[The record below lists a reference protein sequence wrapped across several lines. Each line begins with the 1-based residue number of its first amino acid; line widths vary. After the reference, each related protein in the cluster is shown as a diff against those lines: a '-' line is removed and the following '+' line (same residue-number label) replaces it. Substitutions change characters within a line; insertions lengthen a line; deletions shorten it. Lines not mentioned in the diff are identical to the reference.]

1 MAAQKYNQALIKLQE
16 KHGKDKAYLN
26 NDNFKAAWGS
36 AYNPIAFIIQNT
48 NRQNIPQKDKD
59 KIIDYYTHDMSQDQ
73 LNALHDSQV
82 KLKRLE
88 RGDF

>member
-1 MAAQKYNQALIKLQE
+1 MYLLARAIEKYKSETGRI
-16 KHGKDKAYLN
+16 
-26 NDNFKAAWGS
+26 
-36 AYNPIAFIIQNT
+36 IIQNT